1 MDGGDVIQ
9 ISENEKD
16 NRCFAKA
23 KQRGQRTFTLVA
35 QDKSSP
41 RTIAFWI
48 LENIETCPAAK
59 LHEALDDAIVMRYQ
73 PGRKAAD

>member
-35 QDKSSP
+35 RS
-41 RTIAFWI
+41 
-48 LENIETCPAAK
+48 
-59 LHEALDDAIVMRYQ
+59 
-73 PGRKAAD
+73 